1 MRLYAG
7 ATAPARVKI
16 SRFGW
21 SIPAAVIFSIAASH
35 SLSAQDVR
43 ADAPASH
50 TVKRGDTLWDLAK
63 TYLGDSYLWPT
74 IYRLN
79 TDQIEDPHWI
89 YPGEKLRLPGGAPAP
104 APVAAAPAPVVERP
118 RAGVGATVFAPPRID
133 RSGLARLAPAPTAHV
148 AIGDVTRAAYV
159 GRDKGPLGS
168 GKILFRVDIP
178 GIDQER
184 TTTNFQMFDKLFIV
198 PPVGSVAA
206 EHERFIS
213 YDLGESI
220 ENFGQIVIPTAVLEI
235 VRAPRD
241 GDAAIAQVVE
251 LYGKVD
257 ANARVIPLDTLGAG
271 ATGRP
276 TPFRDSRTA
285 TVKAIHMDAVLPA
298 MNYEVIFDLG
308 VADGMKIGDEIQIFR
323 PREHPIQDERPALP
337 EIPIGNGQVIRVT
350 SFGTTARVTYMEQPA
365 IRVGESVRLSAR
377 MP

>member
-1 MRLYAG
+1 MRLHAG

-21 SIPAAVIFSIAASH
+21 SIPAAAIFSIAASH

-63 TYLGDSYLWPT
+63 TYLGDSYLWPS

-89 YPGEKLRLPGGAPAP
+89 YPGEVLRLPGGAPATVAV
-104 APVAAAPAPVVERP
+104 APGPVVERP
-118 RAGVGATVFAPPRID
+118 RTSVGATVFAPVRMD
-133 RSGLARLAPAPTAHV
+133 RSAGSRLTPAPAAHV
-148 AIGDVTRAAYV
+148 SIGDVTRAAYV
-159 GRDKGPLGS
+159 GPDKGPLGP
-168 GKILFRVDIP
+168 GKVLFRVDIP

-184 TTTNFQMFDKLFIV
+184 TTSNFQMFDKVFLI

-206 EHERFIS
+206 ERERFIT

-220 ENFGQIVIPTAVLEI
+220 ENFGQIVIPTAVLQI

-298 MNYEVIFDLG
+298 MNYEVLFDLG

-323 PREHPIQDERPALP
+323 PREKAIQDERPALS
-337 EIPIGNGQVIRVT
+337 EIPIANGQVIRVT

>member
-1 MRLYAG
+1 MRLNVG

-21 SIPAAVIFSIAASH
+21 SIPAAAFISIAASH
-35 SLSAQDVR
+35 SVSAQDVR

-63 TYLGDSYLWPT
+63 SFLGDAYLWPS

-89 YPGEKLRLPGGAPAP
+89 YPGERLRLPGGAPAATP
-104 APVAAAPAPVVERP
+104 ALTPVVAERP
-118 RAGVGATVFAPPRID
+118 RTGAGATVFAPVRMD
-133 RSGLARLAPAPTAHV
+133 RSGLSRLSAAPVAHV
-148 AIGDVTRAAYV
+148 AIGDVVRAAYV
-159 GRDKGPLGS
+159 GPDKGPAGS
-168 GKILFRVDIP
+168 GKLLFRVDIP

-184 TTTNFQMFDKLFIV
+184 TTTNFQMYDKLFMI

-206 EHERFIS
+206 EGERFVS
-213 YDLGESI
+213 YLLGESI
-220 ENFGQIVIPTAVLEI
+220 ENFGTIVIPTAVLQI

-241 GDAAIAQVVE
+241 GDAAIAQVVAIF
-251 LYGKVD
+251 GKVD
-257 ANARVIPLDTLGAG
+257 SDARVIPLDTLGAG
-271 ATGRP
+271 ATGTP

-298 MNYEVIFDLG
+298 MNYEVLFDLA
-308 VADGMKIGDEIQIFR
+308 VRDGMKIGDEIQVFR
-323 PREHPIQDERPALP
+323 PREKAIQDERPVLP
-337 EIPIGNGQVIRVT
+337 EVPIASGQVIRVT
-350 SFGTTARVTYMEQPA
+350 PFGTTARITYQEQPA